1 MTVVTPK
8 DIMAAVGP
16 VDDLVVAEII
26 GMGATAD
33 ELAEATAWIANDE
46 AMMNMGQPLA
56 KGRVSRLLEIIAA
69 AKEAE
74 DQEPSTDR

>member
-26 GMGATAD
+26 GMSATVD
-33 ELAEATAWIANDE
+33 ELAEAGAWIANDE

-56 KGRVSRLLEIIAA
+56 KGRVSRLLEIIVA

-74 DQEPSTDR
+74 EQEPSTDR